1 MENDELTQS
10 GNLLQG
16 GAVAIS
22 SVSLEKEQKSQMTRL
37 KAVKIVVSH
46 FSTALGTSTVG
57 ISPIVMFIYT
67 PG

>member
-16 GAVAIS
+16 GAVAIG
-22 SVSLEKEQKSQMTRL
+22 SVSIVKEKKSQMTLL
-37 KAVKIVVSH
+37 KSVKIVVSH

-67 PG
+67 PL